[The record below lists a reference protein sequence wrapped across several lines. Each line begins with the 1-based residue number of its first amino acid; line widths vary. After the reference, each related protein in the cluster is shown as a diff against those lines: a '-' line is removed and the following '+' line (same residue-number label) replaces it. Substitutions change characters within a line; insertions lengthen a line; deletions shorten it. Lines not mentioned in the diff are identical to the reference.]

1 MAETETQRGH
11 AFTRLVEVM
20 GRLLAPGGCPWDR
33 EQTLESL
40 RPYLVEET
48 YEVLDVMTGDDPAEH
63 CEELGDLLMQI
74 VFQAAIRGSAG
85 EFDVDDVANAI
96 SDKLVRRHPH
106 VFGDATADDA
116 KQVLQQWSEIKAQ
129 ERRAKGGGDGPDRT
143 LRGVPRSMPALAR
156 AQQLSVRASRVGF
169 DWPDVAG
176 CRAKVSEEL
185 EEIDQAIAGGN
196 SDEVEAEIGDLLF
209 ALVSLSRKLD
219 IDAEGALR
227 KTTDRFASRF
237 EFIEDQLHADNRS
250 PKQSNLEEMDRLW
263 QAAKLRPKN

>member
-1 MAETETQRGH
+1 MAETETLRGH
-11 AFTRLVEVM
+11 AFTRLVDVM
-20 GRLLAPGGCPWDR
+20 RRLLAPDGCPWDR
-33 EQTLESL
+33 EQTLETL

-63 CEELGDLLMQI
+63 CEELGDLMMQI
-74 VFQAAIRGSAG
+74 VFQAALRQDAG

-106 VFGDATADDA
+106 VFGDAIAQDA
-116 KQVLQQWSEIKAQ
+116 ERVLEQWGEIKAE
-129 ERRAKGGGDGPDRT
+129 ERRAKGGSDGPDRV

-156 AQQLSVRASRVGF
+156 AQQLSVRASGVGF

-185 EEIDQAIAGGN
+185 EEIDRA
-196 SDEVEAEIGDLLF
+196 VESGDAAEIEGELGDLLF
-209 ALVSLSRKLD
+209 AVVSLSRKLGV
-219 IDAEGALR
+219 DAEGALR
-227 KTTDRFASRF
+227 KTTDRFVTRF
-237 EFIEDQLHADNRS
+237 EYIEDRLHADDRS

-263 QAAKLRPKN
+263 EAAKRETKN